1 MKTPSPTRPRMLGY
15 DANVFFLGVVSFLQD
30 VSSEMIFTIM
40 PLFLANVL
48 GVKTTVIGLY
58 EGVADSTSSLLKIPS
73 GWLGARGASPKPA
86 TATGYTLSTIVKP
99 FLYFATSWGFI
110 LLLRFIDRVGKGVRT
125 SPRDALIAESVS
137 PLERGQSF
145 GFHRA
150 ADTLGAVVGLG
161 GEAGKADLP

>member
-1 MKTPSPTRPRMLGY
+1 MKAPSTTRPRILGY

-58 EGVADSTSSLLKIPS
+58 EGGADSTSIRLKTPG
-73 GWLGARGASPKPA
+73 GWLSDRWGSRKPA

-99 FLYFATSWGFI
+99 FLLLATS
-110 LLLRFIDRVGKGVRT
+110 
-125 SPRDALIAESVS
+125 
-137 PLERGQSF
+137 
-145 GFHRA
+145 
-150 ADTLGAVVGLG
+150 
-161 GEAGKADLP
+161 